1 MSDTRTVRI
10 GTRGSPLAMFQAE
23 EVRDKLISRSG
34 LAADAIE
41 IVVIKV
47 TGDQIQ
53 DKALREFG
61 GKGLFTK
68 EIEDALIDGRIDM
81 AVHSMKDVPT
91 QHQPGLG
98 LAAILEREDPRDAF
112 VSLKYTH
119 LDEMPAGATLGT
131 SSLRRQAQV
140 KALRPDLEVVGFRG
154 NVQTRMR
161 KLGDGVADATFLAVA
176 GLNRLGNEE
185 MITAH
190 LAVDQ
195 VLPAIAQGAI
205 GIETRLDD
213 THTRDAVAP
222 LHHDSSGRCVAAERA
237 FLKRLDGSC
246 HTPIAGHATLDGTQM
261 TLTGEILLPDGS
273 ARHSLKHDG
282 QVADDQA
289 AATLG
294 DATARALMERA
305 GPDFLA
311 KIAV

>member
-1 MSDTRTVRI
+1 MSDTTALRI
-10 GTRGSPLAMFQAE
+10 GTRGSPLAMLQAE
-23 EVRDKLISRSG
+23 EVRDKLVARSG
-34 LAADAIE
+34 IEPEAIE

-68 EIEDALIDGRIDM
+68 EIEEALLDGRIDM

-112 VSLKYTH
+112 VSLKYGH
-119 LDEMPAGATLGT
+119 LDDMPAGATLGT

-161 KLGDGVADATFLAVA
+161 KLGEGVADATFLAVA
-176 GLNRLGNEE
+176 GLNRLGNQET
-185 MITAH
+185 ITAH
-190 LAVDQ
+190 LAIDQ

-205 GIETRLDD
+205 GIETRQDD
-213 THTRDAVAP
+213 TRTREAVAP
-222 LHHDSSGRCVAAERA
+222 LHHDVSGRCVSAERA
-237 FLKRLDGSC
+237 FLTRLDGSC
-246 HTPIAGHATLDGTQM
+246 HTPIAGHAQLEGTQM

-273 ARHSLKHDG
+273 ARHSLTQTADA
-282 QVADDQA
+282 ADDA
-289 AATLG
+289 AAAALG
-294 DATARALMERA
+294 DATAGALMEEA
-305 GPDFLA
+305 GADFLA